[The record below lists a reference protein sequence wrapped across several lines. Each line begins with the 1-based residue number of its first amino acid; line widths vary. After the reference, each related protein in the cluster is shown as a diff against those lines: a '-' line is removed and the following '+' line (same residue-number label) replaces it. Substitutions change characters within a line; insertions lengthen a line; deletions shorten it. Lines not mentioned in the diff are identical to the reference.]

1 MCGSRCQLHRQSTPA
16 DEQRKDKRESKTKF
30 TCPQCGQHAW
40 AKPDATLTCGVCASE
55 LKEIKVMLAE
65 LREAT

>member
-1 MCGSRCQLHRQSTPA
+1 VPT
-16 DEQRKDKRESKTKF
+16 DEQRESKTSF
-30 TCPQCGQHAW
+30 TCPQCGQNAW
-40 AKPDATLTCGVCASE
+40 AKPDAMLICGVCASE